1 MKIILSG
8 GLGNQ
13 LFQLAAAYSLS
24 NGSEVILEN
33 KLGSTTSNPN
43 IELELEK
50 FILPDKVHIPTCR
63 DIYWLEK
70 KLSNYFFLT
79 SSQSLVETFVSKRVL
94 SIAKKLM
101 SLLFQNGKE
110 VQICQGVGYDGGLT
124 PTDSVLFGY
133 FQTYKWLE
141 DSDTLEM
148 FQGLRLKESPDWLI
162 ELEQKAAIDFPL
174 ILHMRRGDY
183 VKENTFGI
191 PSKDY
196 YEGAVRSL
204 WKTER
209 FNKIWIFSDEPTA
222 VREILPDWILANSRI
237 IVDGLDSPASTI
249 QAMRLGKGYVLSN
262 STFGWWGAKLSY
274 NQDATVIVP
283 KPWFKIKEEPRLLI
297 PKQWVRQSGW
307 D

>member
-110 VQICQGVGYDGGLT
+110 VQIM
-124 PTDSVLFGY
+124 
-133 FQTYKWLE
+133 E
-141 DSDTLEM
+141 
-148 FQGLRLKESPDWLI
+148 
-162 ELEQKAAIDFPL
+162 A
-174 ILHMRRGDY
+174 
-183 VKENTFGI
+183 
-191 PSKDY
+191 
-196 YEGAVRSL
+196 
-204 WKTER
+204 
-209 FNKIWIFSDEPTA
+209 
-222 VREILPDWILANSRI
+222 
-237 IVDGLDSPASTI
+237 
-249 QAMRLGKGYVLSN
+249 LGKS
-262 STFGWWGAKLSY
+262 
-274 NQDATVIVP
+274 
-283 KPWFKIKEEPRLLI
+283 
-297 PKQWVRQSGW
+297 
-307 D
+307 